1 MDWLDTPG
9 NAEYNYAQYFSTDE
23 TVKLSTNILEV
34 YQSYFVSFITG
45 EKDVDTEWNAYVEAM
60 NNAGVSELTKLT
72 DEFIKANGY
81 DADMVHVTR

>member
-1 MDWLDTPG
+1 
-9 NAEYNYAQYFSTDE
+9 
-23 TVKLSTNILEV
+23 
-34 YQSYFVSFITG
+34 
-45 EKDVDTEWNAYVEAM
+45 M